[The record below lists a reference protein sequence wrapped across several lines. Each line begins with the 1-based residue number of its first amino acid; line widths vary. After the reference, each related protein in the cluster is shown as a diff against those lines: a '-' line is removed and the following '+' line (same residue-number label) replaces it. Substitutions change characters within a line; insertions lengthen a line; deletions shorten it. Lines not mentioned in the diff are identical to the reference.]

1 MAGAVTLLDKYLN
14 GNELIWD
21 ADGNLDASTLDT
33 GDYFVLGGVRFY
45 SFTSAL
51 TENSTATSAPA
62 GSYAFTSNA
71 TGKNKIFYSDGA
83 AWQAASNPITGV
95 QYAEATISS
104 AAITATTAGNLGH
117 AAGVEVVAAPGAGK
131 AIEFMSA
138 LVIYDFGVAAYGD
151 GGNVGVKYTGSDLVS
166 GVVSNANSLAAAGD
180 KVALLLAAVP
190 TNNQALV
197 NTGLSLTAA
206 TAFSQPGTA
215 VGVARIK
222 IAYRTHSTGL

>member
-1 MAGAVTLLDKYLN
+1 MRAASLGSPHGLGYKAAFD
-14 GNELIWD
+14 ES
-21 ADGNLDASTLDT
+21 GNLVASSMPT
-33 GDYFVLGGVRFY
+33 GTYINIGGVRLY
-45 SFTSAL
+45 QFTTAI

-62 GSYAFTSNA
+62 GSYGFTSHA
-71 TGKNKIFYSDGA
+71 TGKNKIFFSDGA
-83 AWQAASNPITGV
+83 AWQAVVGGATGV
-95 QYAEATISS
+95 LYAEATISS

-166 GVVSNANSLAAAGD
+166 GVVSAANSLAAAGD
-180 KVALLLAAVP
+180 KMALLLAAVP

-206 TAFSQPGTA
+206 TAFTQPGTA
-215 VGVARIK
+215 TGVARIK
-222 IAYRTHSTGL
+222 IAHRIHTTGL

>member
-1 MAGAVTLLDKYLN
+1 MRAASIGNAYGLAYRGAFDTS
-14 GNELIWD
+14 GNFD
-21 ADGNLDASTLDT
+21 MSSMPT
-33 GDYFVLGGVRFY
+33 GTYINIGGVRLY
-45 SFTSAL
+45 QFTTAI

-62 GSYAFTSNA
+62 GSYGFTSHA
-71 TGKNKIFYSDGA
+71 TGKNKIFYSDGSL
-83 AWQAASNPITGV
+83 WQAVVGGATGV
-95 QYAEATISS
+95 LYGEATISS

-138 LVIYDFGVAAYGD
+138 LVIYDFATAAYTD

-166 GVVSNANSLAAAGD
+166 GVVSAANSLAAAGD

-190 TNNQALV
+190 TNNQALT

-206 TAFSQPGTA
+206 TAFTQPGTA
-215 VGVARIK
+215 AGVVRVK
-222 IAYRTHSTGL
+222 IAHRIHTTGL